1 MHDQLEVLYNAH
13 ALEVSSLSLL
23 PLCCCFGLRSDTQR
37 DGLGHATILLN
48 CVRSKFVLVRTKKK
62 SLFGKH
68 ASSNSISTFTEDD
81 HRTAKPSFFFFGR
94 TIPEPPSGGQ
104 YRRQDELGIPCNA
117 HALELQHWHALLM
130 REHIVEEGE
139 KGDTTEACVRSH
151 FPQDI
156 AAR

>member
-1 MHDQLEVLYNAH
+1 MHGQLEVLYNAH

-23 PLCCCFGLRSDTQR
+23 PLCCCFGFRSDTQR
-37 DGLGHATILLN
+37 DDLGDATILLDRM
-48 CVRSKFVLVRTKKK
+48 RSKFVLLRTKK
-62 SLFGKH
+62 SLFRKH

-81 HRTAKPSFFFFGR
+81 HRMFFGR
-94 TIPEPPSGGQ
+94 TIPGPPSRGQ
-104 YRRQDELGIPCNA
+104 NRRQDELGIPSNA
-117 HALELQHWHALLM
+117 HALDLQHWHALLM

-139 KGDTTEACVRSH
+139 KGDTTEACVRSR

>member
-1 MHDQLEVLYNAH
+1 MHGQLEVLYNAH

-23 PLCCCFGLRSDTQR
+23 PLCCCFGFRSDTQR
-37 DGLGHATILLN
+37 DDLGHATILLDRM
-48 CVRSKFVLVRTKKK
+48 RSKFVLLRTKKTV
-62 SLFGKH
+62 SLVSTPAVT
-68 ASSNSISTFTEDD
+68 ASARSRKMTTVPRSPRS
-81 HRTAKPSFFFFGR
+81 FFGR

-139 KGDTTEACVRSH
+139 KGDTTEACVRSR

-156 AAR
+156 ATR